1 MIEKGNVADIDTISG
16 FNPQDD
22 VIDLS
27 GTAAH
32 GAKFRGLDLKSDGD
46 GNTIVTVK
54 GDGTQFKLV
63 GFDPSDIKASFFD
76 F

>member
-1 MIEKGNVADIDTISG
+1 MQKDAAGDIDTIAD
-16 FNPQDD
+16 FNAKDD

-32 GAKFRGLDLKSDGD
+32 KSKMKGLLLQADGD

-54 GDGTQFKLV
+54 ADGTQFKLV
-63 GFDPSDIKASFFD
+63 GYDPDDIHSSFFH